1 MSKIILPAALIL
13 LLLTSC
19 ESLTML
25 NQTANVS
32 DGDGQGSVPVDGT
45 WAKINT
51 EKVEEIC
58 TAEAKKA
65 AGDNAWAVRY
75 CTCTELVSNDMK
87 QYYCDVFTVDPSG
100 TEYFVK
106 ISCYLAG
113 QTCTIQSNIG
123 TETVTFEQLEEMYG

>member
-1 MSKIILPAALIL
+1 MSKIIIPAAMIL
-13 LLLTSC
+13 LLLASC

-32 DGDGQGSVPVDGT
+32 DGGGQGSVPADGT
-45 WAKINT
+45 WAKIT
-51 EKVEEIC
+51 TSKVEEIC

-65 AGDNAWAVRY
+65 AGDKAWAVRY
-75 CTCTELVSNDMK
+75 CTCTELVGNDMK

-106 ISCYLAG
+106 ISCYIAG
-113 QTCTIQSNIG
+113 QTCTIQSNVG

>member
-1 MSKIILPAALIL
+1 MSKIILPAAMIL

-32 DGDGQGSVPVDGT
+32 DGGGQGSVPSDGT
-45 WAKINT
+45 WAKIT
-51 EKVEEIC
+51 TSKVEDIC
-58 TAEAKKA
+58 TVEAKKA

-75 CTCTELVSNDMK
+75 CTCSELVSTDMK

-123 TETVTFEQLEEMYG
+123 SETVTFEQLEEMYG